1 TTLRVPSSNAGA
13 PTSLPKVPAL
23 PRIPPRPALFS
34 LQVAR
39 FGPGDHGV
47 WLRRSRSSRRRRA
60 LPASLD
66 QLGRLLGLSPLI
78 VMFLIT
84 SITMLRERTTGTL
97 ERLMTMPLSKLD
109 LLVGYGI
116 AFALLAELQAAV
128 TTGFAYLV
136 LDLTTAGSAF

>member
-1 TTLRVPSSNAGA
+1 M
-13 PTSLPKVPAL
+13 
-23 PRIPPRPALFS
+23 
-34 LQVAR
+34 
-39 FGPGDHGV
+39 
-47 WLRRSRSSRRRRA
+47 
-60 LPASLD
+60 
-66 QLGRLLGLSPLI
+66 SPLI

-116 AFALLAELQAAV
+116 AFALLAGLQAAV

-136 LDLTTAGSAF
+136 LDLTTAGSAFWVALLAIANGVLGMSLGLLVSAFARTEFQAVQFMPAFILPQDPALRAIGAARRDFGLARHPRRGAALHIRL